1 MDMKNNERTNLAN
14 QAKLDCL
21 IREALSR
28 IPVGSTINN
37 KRGTARWNGTVW
49 VYGR

>member
-1 MDMKNNERTNLAN
+1 MTTKEAN
-14 QAKLDCL
+14 QAKLDRL
-21 IREALSR
+21 VREAQYR
-28 IPVGSTINN
+28 IPVGSTITN